1 MSQPEKISIQHI
13 LVSFDK
19 TPVEAK
25 RTRDEAE
32 TLALELFDT
41 AKASKDFTSLVR
53 EHTDDPVREEDENP
67 GMYNLLNHDIKGE
80 NFQEY
85 MMTLNMR
92 AGEKEEE
99 LTKQMKAGD
108 IDQDTLVEQMNTFV
122 ETLRLEAD
130 EAAPHLPHPRSAM
143 VPAFGDVGFALE
155 VGELGMAPYHDE
167 ASPFGWH
174 IIKRIS

>member
-32 TLALELFDT
+32 ALALELFDT
-41 AKASKDFTSLVR
+41 AKTAEDFTSLVR
-53 EHTDDPVREEDENP
+53 EHTDDPIREGDESP
-67 GMYNLLNHDIKGE
+67 GAYNLLNHEIKGE

-92 AGEKEEE
+92 ASEKEKE
-99 LTKQMKAGD
+99 LTQQMNAGD
-108 IDQDTLVEQMNTFV
+108 IDQDNLVEQMNTFV
-122 ETLRLEAD
+122 DTLRKEAD
-130 EAAPHLPHPRSAM
+130 DVAPSLPHPRSAM
-143 VPAFGDVGFALE
+143 VPAFGDVGFNLE
-155 VGELGMAPYHDE
+155 VGELGLASYDDE

-174 IIKRIS
+174 IIKRLA